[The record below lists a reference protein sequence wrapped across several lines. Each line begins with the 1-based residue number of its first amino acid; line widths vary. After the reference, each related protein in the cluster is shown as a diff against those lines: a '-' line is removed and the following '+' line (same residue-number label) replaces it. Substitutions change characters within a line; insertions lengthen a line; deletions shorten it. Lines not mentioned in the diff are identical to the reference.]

1 MVIIERLD
9 DAKVIPASTFFAPNI
24 SVIKGK
30 FVSLQIS
37 EKNNDLIVN
46 LQADLK
52 IDPVFFEQIPMLIVK
67 GLANIVPESIQVSIY
82 ILDDIKGHSVVFE
95 NAKTHPFYNILKEK
109 IIKKLIEIF

>member
-9 DAKVIPASTFFAPNI
+9 DVKVIPASTFSAPHI
-24 SVIKGK
+24 TIIKGK
-30 FVSLQIS
+30 FASLQIS
-37 EKNNDLIVN
+37 EKNNNLIVN
-46 LQADLK
+46 LQTDVK
-52 IDPVFFEQIPMLIVK
+52 IDPVFFEQIPMLIIK

-82 ILDDIKGHSVVFE
+82 VLDDIKGHSIVFE